1 VPLGRSLTEDAE
13 VKVQLRLAELHVEV
27 VNALTG
33 FTTITLEEH
42 DRRLAELSRLAQQ
55 KGQMGAAIN
64 AEVKRGEL
72 ARLRPSRS
80 EPKISDTAPAVR
92 RFRRQSWYG
101 LVESENVN
109 L

>member
-42 DRRLAELSRLAQQ
+42 DRRLAQQ